1 MIQHPGGDEPLLEVA
16 GTIAS
21 DKFDDVG
28 HSSDAIEMMQEHFIG
43 ELAEEDRPKKPEKPA
58 KAEKSGGG
66 WLSNVFGKKK

>member
-1 MIQHPGGDEPLLEVA
+1 MMQQHPGGDDILLDVA

-28 HSSDAIEMMQEHFIG
+28 HSSDAKEMMQQHLIG
-43 ELAEEDRPKKPEKPA
+43 ELAEEDRPKKPEKP
-58 KAEKSGGG
+58 EKSGGG